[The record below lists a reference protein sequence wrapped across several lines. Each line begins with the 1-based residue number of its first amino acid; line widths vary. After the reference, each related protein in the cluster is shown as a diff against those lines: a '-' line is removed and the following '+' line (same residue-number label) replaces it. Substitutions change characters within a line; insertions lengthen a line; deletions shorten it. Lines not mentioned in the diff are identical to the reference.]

1 MNFIKTTYRAFSD
14 NKYKTKRSA
23 SIACVLY
30 NIYNA
35 LSIIGDIL
43 LYIFRMICIGAF
55 SLVLSC
61 VLVYAFN
68 TPVFAEFLKEF
79 LTYSFEEG
87 AGAIRFIIII
97 LVIIT
102 IIVDITIKFLIK
114 HKDIFKF
121 DIYKVQQKDEFYEL
135 IIHSYEF

>member
-1 MNFIKTTYRAFSD
+1 MNFIKTTYKAFGD

-23 SIACVLY
+23 NSSCVLH
-30 NIYNA
+30 NIYNL

-55 SLVLSC
+55 SLVLSL
-61 VLVYAFN
+61 VLIYAFN

-79 LTYSFEEG
+79 LTFSFEDG
-87 AGAIRFIIII
+87 AKAIRFIIII
-97 LVIIT
+97 LAIIT
-102 IIVDITIKFLIK
+102 IIVDFTINFLIK
-114 HKDIFKF
+114 HKKIFKF
-121 DIYKVQQKDEFYEL
+121 DIYKVQQKDEFFEL

>member
-1 MNFIKTTYRAFSD
+1 MNFIKTTYKAFGD

-23 SIACVLY
+23 SISCMLH
-30 NIYNA
+30 NIYNL

-55 SLVLSC
+55 SLVLSL
-61 VLVYAFN
+61 VLIYAFN

-79 LTYSFEEG
+79 LTFSFEDG
-87 AGAIRFIIII
+87 AKAIRFIIII
-97 LVIIT
+97 LAIIT
-102 IIVDITIKFLIK
+102 IIVDFTIKFLIK

-121 DIYKVQQKDEFYEL
+121 DIYKVQQKDEFFEL

>member
-14 NKYKTKRSA
+14 NKYKAKRSA
-23 SIACVLY
+23 SIACVLH

-61 VLVYAFN
+61 ILVYAFN
-68 TPVFAEFLKEF
+68 TSVFAEFLKEF
-79 LTYSFEEG
+79 SALSFEDG
-87 AGAIRFIIII
+87 ARTMRFFIII
-97 LVIIT
+97 LAIII

-121 DIYKVQQKDEFYEL
+121 NIYKVQQKDEFYEL

>member
-1 MNFIKTTYRAFSD
+1 MNFIKTTYKAFGD
-14 NKYKTKRSA
+14 NKYKTKKGANVS
-23 SIACVLY
+23 CTLH
-30 NIYNA
+30 NIYNL

-55 SLVLSC
+55 SLVLSL
-61 VLVYAFN
+61 VLIYVFN

-79 LTYSFEEG
+79 LTFSFEDG
-87 AGAIRFIIII
+87 AKAIRFIIII
-97 LVIIT
+97 LAIIT
-102 IIVDITIKFLIK
+102 IIVDFTIKFLIK

-121 DIYKVQQKDEFYEL
+121 NIYKVQQKDEFYEL